1 LFILGGA
8 ILTLSGCSPDGQ
20 KESTEPSFVGRQSCV
35 DCHQAEADAFEGSHH
50 DLAMQE
56 ATNETVLADFDGSSF
71 QKGERTYTF
80 FRENGSFYVRLE
92 SEHENS
98 PERFKVAYTF
108 GVTPL
113 QQYLLEFPA
122 GRLQSLTIAWNSR
135 KNEWFS
141 LYPDRSIPRDSWLHW
156 TNQSQNWN
164 STCASCHSTNY
175 RKNYDPKSDRYQPEW
190 SEIDVSCES
199 CHGPGSEHVAI
210 AKNAENYEKTV
221 QSSGDHGFPVQFT
234 SGDVAFRTGSDGV
247 PQRVNPDRKVSDAQL
262 TECGRCHGRR
272 SDLSK
277 HHRHGDRFLDHFE
290 PSLLRDGLYHAD
302 GQVLEEVYVYGSFR
316 QSKMYQKGVRCT
328 DCHNAH
334 SGELKL
340 EGNKVCTQCHGEEQ
354 YNTPEHHHHPPS
366 SEGASC
372 VNCHMT
378 EKTFMQVDP
387 RRDHK
392 FHIPDP
398 AVSDQIGSPD
408 ACTSCHT
415 DKSKDWAAGHVEN
428 WSGDNSSSSNY
439 GPMFDAAWNGDPEA
453 RSALV
458 SFLQNKKE
466 PDFLRASAA
475 TTLGQVFPGPGTRS
489 NVRALLDADDPLLRQ
504 TGARLFATGRNR
516 NRSSVSPDPLLPLL
530 SDPVRGVRFAAA
542 RSLSTMGLSGLDD
555 KQKKRV
561 EELVGQIEAVL
572 LTNQDTRGGLF
583 SLGQFYAQQD
593 QPEQAITYLRRAI
606 RMDTKFLDARTTL
619 AQLLSRQEQPAEA
632 ASVLRPVTRQERP
645 PEMAQRTWN
654 RAKGQVFFQLGLL
667 NAGPLNNRSRARDH
681 LERAVRLNPSNAR
694 AHFNLGLLYSKMGDV
709 DQADRALN
717 RARKLQP
724 DNPRYLYTLVTVHR
738 DHGQMEKAVDY
749 ARTLKNEFP
758 NNPRFQRVFRIM
770 KRQAR

>member
-1 LFILGGA
+1 MLLPA
-8 ILTLSGCSPDGQ
+8 IAICGISCSNDTSD
-20 KESTEPSFVGRQSCV
+20 STADPSFVGRENCVSC
-35 DCHQAEADAFEGSHH
+35 HEEEAEAYAGSHH

-56 ATNETVLADFDGSSF
+56 ATDETVLADFSGSTF
-71 QKGERTYTF
+71 TDDNRQYTF
-80 FRENGSFYVRLE
+80 DKEDGQFFVRVE
-92 SEHENS
+92 SVNS
-98 PERFKVAYTF
+98 DDAETYPVPYTF
-108 GVTPL
+108 GVQPL
-113 QQYLLEFPA
+113 QQYLLKFPK
-122 GRLQSLTIAWNSR
+122 GRLQALTIAWDSQ

-141 LYPDRSIPRDSWLHW
+141 LYPDRTFEKDNWLHW

-175 RKNYDPKSDRYQPEW
+175 KKNYDPESDSYDPSW

-199 CHGPGSEHVAI
+199 CHGPGSRHVEM
-210 AKNAENYEKTV
+210 AKNAENYDEAATS
-221 QSSGDHGFPVQFT
+221 QDNDHGFPVQFT

-247 PQRVNPDRKVSDAQL
+247 PERVNPNRTVSDAQL

-290 PSLLRDGLYHAD
+290 PSLLREGIYHAD
-302 GQVLEEVYVYGSFR
+302 GQVQEEVYVYGSFR

-340 EGNKVCTQCHGEEQ
+340 EGNELCTQCHGDEQ
-354 YNTPEHHHHPPS
+354 YNTPDHHHHPPS

-392 FHIPDP
+392 FHVPDP
-398 AVSDQIGSPD
+398 AVSDAVDSPD

-415 DKSKDWAAGHVEN
+415 DKSQQWAAGHVDR
-428 WSGDNSSSSNY
+428 WSGDNRSSSRY
-439 GPMFDAAWNGDPEA
+439 GPMFHAAWNGDTDV
-453 RSALV
+453 RSDLI
-458 SFLQNKKE
+458 SFLTNQEK
-466 PDFLRASAA
+466 PTFLRASAA
-475 TTLGQVFPGPGTRS
+475 NTIGQLVTDPGNRS
-489 NVRALLDADDPLLRQ
+489 SIRNLLDESDPLLRR
-504 TGARLFATGRNR
+504 TGARLFIAGRN
-516 NRSSVSPDPLLPLL
+516 NNGNVSPDPLVPLL

-542 RSLSTMGLSGLDD
+542 RSLSTMDLSGLDD
-555 KQKKRV
+555 EQRKRV
-561 EELVGQIEAVL
+561 ENLVDQIEAVL
-572 LTNQDTRGGLF
+572 LTNQDTRSGLF
-583 SLGQFYAQQD
+583 SLGQFYAQQE
-593 QPEQAITYLRRAI
+593 QPENAITYLRRAI
-606 RMDTKFLDARTTL
+606 RMDAKFLDARTTL
-619 AQLLSRQEQPAEA
+619 AQLLAGQERPSEA
-632 ASVLRPVTRQERP
+632 ASVLQPVIRQERP
-645 PEMAQRTWN
+645 PEMSEQTWN
-654 RAKGQVFFQLGLL
+654 RAKGRVYFQLGLL
-667 NAGPLNNRSRARDH
+667 NAGPLNNRTSARNY
-681 LERAVRLNPSNAR
+681 LERAVRLTPNNAR

-709 DQADRALN
+709 DQADHALN
-717 RARKLQP
+717 RARDLQP

-738 DHGQMEKAVDY
+738 DHGQMEKAVEY

-758 NNPRFQRVFRIM
+758 NNPRYQRVFRLM